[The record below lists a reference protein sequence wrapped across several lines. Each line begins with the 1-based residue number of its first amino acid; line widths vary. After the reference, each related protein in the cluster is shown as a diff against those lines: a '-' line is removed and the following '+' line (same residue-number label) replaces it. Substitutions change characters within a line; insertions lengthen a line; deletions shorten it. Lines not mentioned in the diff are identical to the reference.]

1 VSKLKYNKS
10 TTILREKSHRIEYR
24 RGASF
29 GSRVRKTREKKVT
42 RPTRPDCHPASR
54 HLVRSELKA
63 IAPQRTDTTKGTSNA
78 VIPRKRNSIA
88 ISHPILAVSENP
100 PSSILRLPPPPAVQP
115 PSTLIG
121 LLLPLSFRRSVSI
134 NTDLIYFAG
143 K

>member
-1 VSKLKYNKS
+1 MNIIPSRILFWGSNVSK
-10 TTILREKSHRIEYR
+10 IW
-24 RGASF
+24 G
-29 GSRVRKTREKKVT
+29 EKKINLSISCWT
-42 RPTRPDCHPASR
+42 AIQHPDISWDQNLRQLRLSALIQQR
-54 HLVRSELKA
+54 
-63 IAPQRTDTTKGTSNA
+63 APSNA

-100 PSSILRLPPPPAVQP
+100 PSSILYTSTLPSAVQP